1 MRSPRTPCS
10 VLRTP
15 AAVFTTAA
23 LAVVLG
29 LGAGSVSRGATGQ
42 PPGGDSLRA
51 TLPPDTAVMTP
62 AGLVPAVR
70 CATPSP
76 SAEEAARI
84 ERLLRERLRAP
95 TDVGPVVVPIAFH
108 VVRTNAGRWNVGPP
122 ALRRQVLVLNRAFR
136 RHGFR
141 FRIEQVRR
149 YRDSRFARG
158 CAETSIEREF
168 KQQHAIDPE
177 ATLNVYTCRPG
188 DRTLGWATFPWNT
201 EPGDPRQ
208 GVVLLHSTLPGGG
221 AVPYDEGDTLVHE
234 VGHWLGLYHTFHGG
248 CVAPGDRVEDTP
260 AQASP
265 TFGCPASRDSCVR
278 SAGLD
283 PIDNFMDYSDDA
295 CMTRFTPGQATR
307 MREVAEA
314 FRGVLVEP
322 SR

>member
-1 MRSPRTPCS
+1 MRSPRSPRS
-10 VLRTP
+10 VLSTP
-15 AAVFTTAA
+15 AAAVATAA

-29 LGAGSVSRGATGQ
+29 IGAGSASSGATGQ
-42 PPGGDSLRA
+42 LPGDDPLRA

-62 AGLVPAVR
+62 AGLLPAVR

-76 SAEEAARI
+76 SLEEAARV
-84 ERLLRERLRAP
+84 ERLLRERLR
-95 TDVGPVVVPIAFH
+95 TRSDVVPVVVPVAFH
-108 VVRTNAGRWNVGPP
+108 VVRTNTGRWNVGPRS
-122 ALRRQVLVLNRAFR
+122 LRRQVRVLNRAFR
-136 RHGFR
+136 QHGFQ

-168 KQQHAIDPE
+168 KHQHAIDP
-177 ATLNVYTCRPG
+177 ATTLNVYTCRPG

-201 EPGDPRQ
+201 EPDDPRQ
-208 GVVLLHSTLPGGG
+208 GVVLLYSTLPGGG

-234 VGHWLGLYHTFHGG
+234 VGHWLGLYHTFQGG
-248 CVAPGDRVEDTP
+248 CAAPGDRVGDTP

-283 PIDNFMDYSDDA
+283 PIDNFMDYSDDV

-314 FRGVLVEP
+314 FRDGLVDR